1 MMVILSRE
9 STVKINDI
17 DPNHLFWLITNSLI
31 FIAILAGIFI
41 VYREIRKSSTL
52 KTGAGPWVIFGLLF
66 FIPSVVN
73 EIFDELDI
81 ILGENFYPDDIYE
94 IFFTVSPLLTLI
106 GALLLIFGL
115 YRQFLVGEILNQDL
129 IKKNIELKAQSHEL
143 SNFANVLSHDL
154 RNELAM
160 IHATLDT
167 MEMSSSANE
176 ADIEKM
182 RKRVNQISSLITRSI
197 ELAETGQIV
206 GNKKPMDLNSLV
218 REVASVS
225 IPSSVNFSID
235 NLPTI
240 PADREKI
247 YQVIKNIFENA
258 VLHAQ
263 PKTIR
268 VTSKTF
274 DEYMI
279 LSFVNDGKP
288 VADDLR
294 EKMFKQKLSE
304 ENGIGGLGLNIIQR
318 IIEAHGWTIN
328 LNDHGLAFEIKIPR
342 KE

>member
-1 MMVILSRE
+1 
-9 STVKINDI
+9 
-17 DPNHLFWLITNSLI
+17 
-31 FIAILAGIFI
+31 
-41 VYREIRKSSTL
+41 
-52 KTGAGPWVIFGLLF
+52 
-66 FIPSVVN
+66 
-73 EIFDELDI
+73 
-81 ILGENFYPDDIYE
+81 
-94 IFFTVSPLLTLI
+94 
-106 GALLLIFGL
+106 
-115 YRQFLVGEILNQDL
+115 VGEILNQDL

-206 GNKKPMDLNSLV
+206 GNKTLMDLNSLV